1 MHIPFFR
8 KNSKTEKNDLKAQ
21 SLANAQKALGFK
33 RNSSTHKENDR
44 NNKVTKDEDG
54 VDLHKYTTIKKDH
67 IIFGKQST
75 NLQKKS
81 HRSSNKLQNVLD
93 RESSK
98 VDNNFIKK
106 YQKSSTGKGASNREK
121 IVKRKNLLRKSITI
135 LIIILSPFLL
145 AAFIYFAIQTVLQIR
160 DNDNTDNLI
169 TGQVYGFADIPVYPG
184 SSFIFENYE
193 DSTEVKEFI
202 SAGYSIYRLSPGTV
216 WTDVEFFYNEQ
227 LQQLGWE
234 QVKDVPRSDNSMKYG
249 KYFVK
254 EGIGLRIYTEIDDI
268 VFQRVSETDAREG
281 LKRVVDAE
289 NTRKQAIKQNST
301 VSLLPDYPWRLE
313 MPGSYVVT
321 YTSSNVST
329 IQKAKITMIGDTENF
344 VEIIPFITYDGRL
357 YDEHLFDYTSQ
368 NNISI
373 VNSQTYLFSDLI
385 GLKAQLKSE
394 DDKNMVA
401 YVINSP
407 RDNVV
412 FIFYGPADA
421 NSIMDFLVENIVPMN
436 INR

>member
-1 MHIPFFR
+1 
-8 KNSKTEKNDLKAQ
+8 
-21 SLANAQKALGFK
+21 
-33 RNSSTHKENDR
+33 
-44 NNKVTKDEDG
+44 
-54 VDLHKYTTIKKDH
+54 
-67 IIFGKQST
+67 
-75 NLQKKS
+75 
-81 HRSSNKLQNVLD
+81 
-93 RESSK
+93 
-98 VDNNFIKK
+98 
-106 YQKSSTGKGASNREK
+106 
-121 IVKRKNLLRKSITI
+121 
-135 LIIILSPFLL
+135 
-145 AAFIYFAIQTVLQIR
+145 
-160 DNDNTDNLI
+160 
-169 TGQVYGFADIPVYPG
+169 
-184 SSFIFENYE
+184 
-193 DSTEVKEFI
+193 
-202 SAGYSIYRLSPGTV
+202 
-216 WTDVEFFYNEQ
+216 
-227 LQQLGWE
+227 
-234 QVKDVPRSDNSMKYG
+234 MKYG

-254 EGIGLRIYTEIDDI
+254 EGIGIRIYTEIDDI
-268 VFQRVSETDAREG
+268 VFQKVSETDAREG

-289 NTRKQAIKQNST
+289 NTRKQVIKQNST

-329 IQKAKITMIGDTENF
+329 IQKAKITMIGDTVNF

>member
-1 MHIPFFR
+1 
-8 KNSKTEKNDLKAQ
+8 
-21 SLANAQKALGFK
+21 
-33 RNSSTHKENDR
+33 
-44 NNKVTKDEDG
+44 
-54 VDLHKYTTIKKDH
+54 
-67 IIFGKQST
+67 
-75 NLQKKS
+75 
-81 HRSSNKLQNVLD
+81 
-93 RESSK
+93 
-98 VDNNFIKK
+98 
-106 YQKSSTGKGASNREK
+106 
-121 IVKRKNLLRKSITI
+121 
-135 LIIILSPFLL
+135 
-145 AAFIYFAIQTVLQIR
+145 
-160 DNDNTDNLI
+160 
-169 TGQVYGFADIPVYPG
+169 
-184 SSFIFENYE
+184 
-193 DSTEVKEFI
+193 
-202 SAGYSIYRLSPGTV
+202 
-216 WTDVEFFYNEQ
+216 
-227 LQQLGWE
+227 
-234 QVKDVPRSDNSMKYG
+234 MKYG

-254 EGIGLRIYTEIDDI
+254 DGIGIRIYTEIDDI
-268 VFQRVSETDAREG
+268 VFQKVSETDAREG

-289 NTRKQAIKQNST
+289 NTRKQVIKQNST

-329 IQKAKITMIGDTENF
+329 IQKARITMIGDTENF

-373 VNSQTYLFSDLI
+373 VNSETYLFSDLI

-421 NSIMDFLVENIVPMN
+421 NLIMDFLVENIVPMN